1 MINSMAEDIME
12 KKDGASVCA
21 RVWKAGGMRERE
33 IERERDQ
40 NQSIIFRVTRDS
52 PCPAKIWKQ

>member
-21 RVWKAGGMRERE
+21 CMSKAGETR
-33 IERERDQ
+33 ERERDQ
-40 NQSIIFRVTRDS
+40 NQSIIFRVTCDS

>member
-21 RVWKAGGMRERE
+21 RVCKAGGMRERE
-33 IERERDQ
+33 IERERPESVHHIQ
-40 NQSIIFRVTRDS
+40 GYT
-52 PCPAKIWKQ
+52 

>member
-1 MINSMAEDIME
+1 VINSMAEDIME
-12 KKDGASVCA
+12 KKDGASVRA
-21 RVWKAGGMRERE
+21 RVWKAGGMRER
-33 IERERDQ
+33 ERERDQ

>member
-12 KKDGASVCA
+12 KKDGASVRA

-33 IERERDQ
+33 RERDQ
-40 NQSIIFRVTRDS
+40 NEITTMISRRELF
-52 PCPAKIWKQ
+52 

>member
-1 MINSMAEDIME
+1 VTFLDKGCSLVINSMAEDIME

-33 IERERDQ
+33 IERERPESVHHIQ
-40 NQSIIFRVTRDS
+40 GYT
-52 PCPAKIWKQ
+52 